1 MDVEFDTRL
10 LVIVRFFH
18 HASVTETE
26 TEKHRRLSLAVLGKV
41 LLMTVD
47 HDPKQ

>member
-1 MDVEFDTRL
+1 ML
-10 LVIVRFFH
+10 LPR
-18 HASVTETE
+18 AAE

-41 LLMTVD
+41 HLMTVD